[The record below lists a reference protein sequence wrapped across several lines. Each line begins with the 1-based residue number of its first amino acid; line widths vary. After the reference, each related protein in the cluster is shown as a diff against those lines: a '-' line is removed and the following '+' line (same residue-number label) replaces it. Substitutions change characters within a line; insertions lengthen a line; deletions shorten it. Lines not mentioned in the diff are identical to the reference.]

1 MVTEEIPPM
10 RGVRGLLL
18 ERTGAG
24 AGSSAGE
31 FLGIGN
37 SKAESKSVARVL
49 SCAIAFERH
58 LSRGL
63 GIPNSSGLPQ
73 PVSEVPRISTTGLS
87 GRVIGDV
94 EPQRVDPT

>member
-1 MVTEEIPPM
+1 
-10 RGVRGLLL
+10 
-18 ERTGAG
+18 
-24 AGSSAGE
+24 
-31 FLGIGN
+31 
-37 SKAESKSVARVL
+37 
-49 SCAIAFERH
+49 
-58 LSRGL
+58 L